1 MKNVLDS
8 IQRQC
13 KKSENVLN
21 KLYKEMLKEVSEYND
36 KHNSHFIRDDEYET
50 SDSQGT
56 EKKVERDGQCVWVF
70 NSYVN
75 TNVIP
80 EGAESFNSLCFSY
93 YISKRVAYWYTPYKH
108 NNKYSLEEFYKK
120 AETEKV
126 LYEDGEIKV
135 SMVRRHVI
143 PNVHSCQW
151 HPKISR
157 HEYVMYY
164 QVYSPTPRLQKQIK
178 ELDEEMRKRR
188 EEIKN
193 LSSEERLAI
202 MRPLLDQR
210 KKLYVK
216 RYKWIEVAN
225 EKTLSKLFAVAK
237 HYFNDWYKY

>member
-1 MKNVLDS
+1 MTHVLDT
-8 IQRQC
+8 IQRKC
-13 KKSENVLN
+13 KKSEKALN

-36 KHNSHFIRDDEYET
+36 KHKSHFLCRDGEYET
-50 SDSQGT
+50 DDSQGT
-56 EKKVERDGQCVWVF
+56 EKKIERDGQCVWVF
-70 NSYVN
+70 NTYVN
-75 TNVIP
+75 TNAIP
-80 EGAESFNSLCFSY
+80 EGAEIFNGHY
-93 YISKRVAYWYTPYKH
+93 YISKKVAYWYTPYTY
-108 NNKYSLEEFYKK
+108 NDNKYSLEEFYKK

-126 LYEDGEIKV
+126 LFVSSEIKV

-143 PNVHSCQW
+143 PNAHSYQW
-151 HPKISR
+151 CPKISH

-202 MRPLLDQR
+202 MRPLLDQF
-210 KKLYVK
+210 KKLSAK
-216 RYKWIEVAN
+216 KYKWIEVAN

-237 HYFNDWYKY
+237 RYFNDWYKY

>member
-13 KKSENVLN
+13 KKSENALN

-36 KHNSHFIRDDEYET
+36 KHNSHFFCDGDYET

-56 EKKVERDGQCVWVF
+56 EKKIERDGQCVWVF

-75 TNVIP
+75 TNAIP
-80 EGAESFNSLCFSY
+80 EGAEAFKGHY
-93 YISKRVAYWYTPYKH
+93 YISKKVAYWYTPYTY
-108 NNKYSLEEFYKK
+108 NDNKYSLEEFYKK

-126 LYEDGEIKV
+126 LYEGSEIKV

-143 PNVHSCQW
+143 PNAHSYQW
-151 HPKISR
+151 CPKISH

-164 QVYSPTPRLQKQIK
+164 QVYSPTPRLQKRIK
-178 ELDEEMRKRR
+178 ELGEEMIKRR

-193 LSSEERLAI
+193 LSYEERLEI
-202 MRPLLDQR
+202 MRPLLDQK
-210 KKLYVK
+210 KKLYNK
-216 RYKWIEVAN
+216 QYKWIEVAN
-225 EKTLSKLFAVAK
+225 EKTLSKLFVVAK
-237 HYFNDWYKY
+237 RYFNDWYKY